1 MSKYPA
7 EFPAVEAKRL
17 YSLVSAGQLRDNII
31 QATHDSW
38 WVAGYLAKYAV
49 GEPGELPTSADAS
62 NTLAMLSEAEKTDL
76 ANLSVLAGV
85 TYDDLAQPGEN
96 PGKLLD
102 NIDMKKLLANIQQ
115 IVSLLIALG
124 ILA

>member
-49 GEPGELPTSADAS
+49 GEPGALPST
-62 NTLAMLSEAEKTDL
+62 NPIETLTESEKTDL

-85 TYDDLAQPGEN
+85 TYDDLAQPGED
-96 PGKLLD
+96 PGRLLE

>member
-1 MSKYPA
+1 MSHYPKQ
-7 EFPAVEAKRL
+7 FPTEEAQHL
-17 YSLVSAGQLRDNII
+17 YQMASTGTLRDNV
-31 QATHDSW
+31 AHAVHDSW
-38 WVAGYLAKYAV
+38 WVGGFLAKYAV
-49 GEPGELPTSADAS
+49 GEPGALPST
-62 NTLAMLSEAEKTDL
+62 NPIETLTESEKTDL

-85 TYDDLAQPGEN
+85 TYDDLAQPGED
-96 PGKLLD
+96 PGRLLE

>member
-1 MSKYPA
+1 MSKYPQ

-17 YSLVSAGQLRDNII
+17 YSLATAGQLRDNII

-49 GEPGELPTSADAS
+49 GEPGEMTTQADAS
-62 NTLAMLSEAEKTDL
+62 NSLSMLSEAEKTDL
-76 ANLSVLAGV
+76 ANLAVLAGT
-85 TYDDLAQPGEN
+85 TYDDLAQPGED

-115 IVSLLIALG
+115 IISLLIALG
-124 ILA
+124 IIA